1 MTKDNK
7 DNKKNNNNNNK
18 NKSKKNEIKPITEDS
33 RFKQVHNDP
42 RFKFPNFK
50 SLKIK
55 VDDRFSKKELS
66 KLNNNNNVKIDR
78 YGRKLNKDDLRNK
91 VIDKFIEH
99 EDEDEEEESTSEAE
113 ESEEEEEEDEE
124 VSKLEKKIRKEE
136 SELDRARGE
145 GMDSDISSSS
155 SDEEEEEDDSSDE
168 SDLSLDEDEEEEEE
182 SEVEIEENKPQ
193 ESEPTKSFA
202 VVNMDW
208 DNLRAEDLM
217 ATFISFVPKGGS
229 IKSVKIYPSE
239 FGKERMQKE
248 ELEGPSREIFKSKR
262 KSKKSE
268 NNDSDDDSD
277 SDSDLDSD
285 VDINDAKELER
296 VTKKLYEQDDGKEDY
311 DSKALRRYQLQR
323 LRYFYAVVECDS
335 INTSENI
342 YKNVDGTEYESTA
355 NIFDLRYIP
364 DNMEFDENDV
374 KDECFKISK
383 NYRPDSKFVTDALQH
398 SKVKLTWDETPKE
411 RLTLSSRPLS
421 QREIEDNDFKAY
433 LASDSENDND
443 DKDNENN
450 NLKNKYQSLLGNTF
464 SKLNKEENEDEDEDD
479 VDMEI
484 TFDPGL
490 KDGKVDSEE
499 EEKEETTIDA
509 YKRKE
514 KERRQRRLNKYKESK
529 EVEEDEEEEISKS
542 KSNKKRDD
550 KKHNRRSKEQN
561 NLTDKQKAELE
572 LVLMDNEKQ
581 QQNNHFNMKDVLK
594 NEKNLKNTKNKKG
607 NKKIDSEMIQDN
619 FNVDLQ
625 DDRFNE
631 IFENHEYAIDPTSS
645 EFKKSNIMNKIL
657 KERSIRK
664 NKNDKFNDK
673 SSSKKRKFESN
684 GNKDDYNDVKN
695 LAKKLKN
702 RR

>member
-1 MTKDNK
+1 MAKDKK
-7 DNKKNNNNNNK
+7 DQKKNQKPNK
-18 NKSKKNEIKPITEDS
+18 EIKPITQDS

-42 RFKFPNFK
+42 RFKFPSFK
-50 SLKIK
+50 NLKIK
-55 VDDRFSKKELS
+55 VDDRFNKKELE
-66 KLNNNNNVKIDR
+66 KLNHNNNVKIDR
-78 YGRKLNKDDLRNK
+78 YGRKLNKNDSRNN
-91 VIDKFIEH
+91 VINKFIEH
-99 EDEDEEEESTSEAE
+99 EDEDEDDEEEEKSEE
-113 ESEEEEEEDEE
+113 ESEEESEDDESEDEEDDE
-124 VSKLEKKIRKEE
+124 VSKLAQKIRKEE

-145 GMDSDISSSS
+145 GMDDKSSSS
-155 SDEEEEEDDSSDE
+155 SSEEEEEEESSDE
-168 SDLSLDEDEEEEEE
+168 SDVSLEDLESEEE
-182 SEVEIEENKPQ
+182 SEVEIEESKPQ
-193 ESEPTKSFA
+193 DADPTKSFA

-248 ELEGPSREIFKSKR
+248 EIEGPSRDIFKSSK
-262 KSKKSE
+262 KSKKKSTQ
-268 NNDSDDDSD
+268 DSDDDSD
-277 SDSDLDSD
+277 SDIDSD
-285 VDINDAKELER
+285 IDINDAKELER

-311 DSKALRRYQLQR
+311 DSKALRKYQLQR

-335 INTSENI
+335 INTSQNI

-364 DNMEFDENDV
+364 DDMIFDELDV

-433 LASDSENDND
+433 LASDSED
-443 DKDNENN
+443 DKDEKDEDSND
-450 NLKNKYQSLLGNTF
+450 LKTKYQSLLGNTF
-464 SKLNKEENEDEDEDD
+464 QTVGKEDKDEEEDD

-490 KDGKVDSEE
+490 KDGKNESDED
-499 EEKEETTIDA
+499 KEETTIDA

-529 EVEEDEEEEISKS
+529 EVEEDEEEENYQKNKS
-542 KSNKKRDD
+542 KH
-550 KKHNRRSKEQN
+550 KKHNKKSKDQT

-572 LVLMDNEKQ
+572 LVLMDNEATQ
-581 QQNNHFNMKDVLK
+581 QDHFNMKDVLK
-594 NEKNLKNTKNKKG
+594 NEKNLKNKKKNKKV
-607 NKKIDSEMIQDN
+607 DSEMTQDN
-619 FNVDLQ
+619 FNINLQ
-625 DDRFNE
+625 DSRFNE
-631 IFENHEYAIDPTSS
+631 IFENHEYAIDPSNS
-645 EFKKSNIMNKIL
+645 EFKKSSVMNRIL
-657 KERSIRK
+657 KERSAR
-664 NKNDKFNDK
+664 NNK
-673 SSSKKRKFESN
+673 SSKNGFDRSKKRKFEKSN
-684 GNKDDYNDVKN
+684 SNSYDDVKQ

-702 RR
+702 RK